1 MGFTSYIRTAV
12 LALIVLAAGPVWA
25 QGGSVGIVEKKVFT
39 MPSYTTVGGQ
49 ALTNVKVGWE
59 AYGTLNAARDNAII
73 VPHFYTGNS
82 HAAGKYKAEDAVPGY
97 WDSIIGPGKPID
109 TDKFYVVS
117 VDTLVNLNTKDPN
130 TTTTG
135 PATINPATGKPWGMS
150 FPIVTFRDFVNVQ
163 KALLDSLGVRKVHAA
178 IGASMGAL
186 QSLEWAAAFPDFV
199 ERVVPVIGIA
209 EIDAYSI
216 ERLSF
221 WASAITIDP
230 NWNGGDYY
238 GKTEP
243 TAGLAFALKMV
254 TLDARHQGWAE
265 KTFGRKWA
273 AADRDPAKSWDNKF
287 LIEDTLDKAGAGRAR
302 TADANSFLYL
312 VKANQL
318 FVTGH
323 AANLEEGLAKIKAK
337 ALFIP
342 AQSDLLLVPDYAKR
356 AVDILRKQGKSA
368 DLVVIE
374 GDGGHLD
381 GVLNVAKVGDKLRQ
395 FLQQ

>member
-1 MGFTSYIRTAV
+1 MVFTSFGRAALVAI
-12 LALIVLAAGPVWA
+12 LALVAAPVWA

-39 MPSYTTVGGQ
+39 MPSYTTTGG
-49 ALTNVKVGWE
+49 ATLTDVKVGWE
-59 AYGTLNAARDNAII
+59 AYGTLNAARDNVII

-82 HAAGKYKAEDAVPGY
+82 HAAGRYKAEDPVPGY
-97 WDSIIGPGKPID
+97 WEPIIGPGKPID

-117 VDTLVNLNTKDPN
+117 VDSLVNLNTKDPN

-135 PATINPATGKPWGMS
+135 PATLNPATGKPWGMS

-163 KALLDSLGVRKVHAA
+163 KALLDSLGVRKLHAA

-186 QSLEWAAAFPDFV
+186 QSIEWAAAYPDFV
-199 ERVVPVIGIA
+199 ERLIPVIGIA

-216 ERLSF
+216 ERINL
-221 WASAITIDP
+221 WASAVTLDP
-230 NWNGGDYY
+230 NWNNGDYY

-254 TLDARHQGWAE
+254 TLDTRHQGWAE

-273 AADRDPAKSWDNKF
+273 AADRDPAKSWENKYLF
-287 LIEDTLDKAGAGRAR
+287 EDTLDKAGAARAR
-302 TADANSFLYL
+302 SADANSFLYL
-312 VKANQL
+312 AKANQL
-318 FVTGH
+318 FVAGH

-337 ALFIP
+337 SLFIP
-342 AQSDLLLVPDYAKR
+342 AQSDLLLVPGYARR

-368 DLVVIE
+368 ELIVIE

-381 GVLNVAKVGDKLRQ
+381 GVFAVAKVGEDIRK